1 MNTAENSQHP
11 DDRVGRRAPAKV
23 DSSTRINV
31 ALPFSQFKIIQEP
44 SGHVLELTALVEDIV
59 RLLASA
65 VPSPQAE
72 ELYRRAHELA
82 RQVR

>member
-1 MNTAENSQHP
+1 MNTVENSQHP
-11 DDRVGRRAPAKV
+11 DDRIGRRAPAQV

-31 ALPFSQFKIIQEP
+31 ALPFSQFKVIQEP
-44 SGHVLELTALVEDIV
+44 SGHASALTALVEDLA

-65 VPSPQAE
+65 APSPQAE

-82 RQVR
+82 SQIR